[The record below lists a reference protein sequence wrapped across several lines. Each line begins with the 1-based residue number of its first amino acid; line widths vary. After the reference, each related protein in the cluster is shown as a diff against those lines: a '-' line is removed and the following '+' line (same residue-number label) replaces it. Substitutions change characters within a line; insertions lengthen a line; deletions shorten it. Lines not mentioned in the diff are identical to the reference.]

1 MLDLHLISIGKPR
14 KPHPPDDPWMLPTV
28 PRAAHL
34 DFESFDRGAEVYDR
48 IGMFG
53 MFSFHFCP

>member
-34 DFESFDRGAEVYDR
+34 DLKSFDRGAEVYDR
-48 IGMFG
+48 IGMF
-53 MFSFHFCP
+53 SFHFCP